1 MDAGLGELHPVLP
14 PVTGDTSGRGKGT
27 SEGLHQLHSEVEASL
42 ALGPVLIK
50 VGGWARQFT
59 WQRTKL
65 EGDLNVIP
73 DTHMVWGEDRFPK
86 AVSDVQRFT
95 VMCMVSS
102 PSPAPAM

>member
-1 MDAGLGELHPVLP
+1 MDAGLGEHP

-27 SEGLHQLHSEVEASL
+27 SKGLHQLHSEVEASL

-50 VGGWARQFT
+50 VGGWARQLT

-73 DTHMVWGEDRFPK
+73 DTHMV
-86 AVSDVQRFT
+86 
-95 VMCMVSS
+95 
-102 PSPAPAM
+102 